1 MRALALC
8 LVLAAPGFVSAQPDE
23 VRQVPPKGSPVPEA
37 DRARLK
43 AGLDLLKAEIDA
55 LAKDPKAADL
65 LTDVEI
71 YHKAVRYALDYDE
84 TYVDKNRNDITVCT
98 ALLKKGMERAKEL
111 KEGKPSWP
119 TATGLVVRGYRSK
132 IDGSVQPYG
141 LVVPASYQV
150 VYSRAFRLD
159 VWWHGRGELLTEV
172 NFIDGRQ
179 KSPGEFTPK
188 DAFVL
193 HPYGRYCNANKFAG
207 EVDTFECLEHVKK
220 HYPIDENRIVARG
233 FSMGGAACWQF
244 ATHFPTY
251 WCAAAPGAGFAE
263 TREFLRDFRGDKERP
278 TWWEERL
285 WRLYDSTD
293 YAQNLFNLPTVAYSG
308 EIDGQKQAAD
318 VMARELKKFHI
329 ELTHVIGP
337 NTPHRYEAGAK
348 KIINEK
354 IDSIVAN
361 RPSGMPSVLSFTTYT
376 LRYNR
381 CGWISVEGMGNHWQ
395 KANVKAT
402 IRQPNEIVVET
413 ENVTG
418 LRITFPAGTYQL
430 PSEPVIQINDID
442 GLVRKNAELP
452 KMPAFNTER
461 SFDVRFGMT
470 SDESV
475 VKRSGLQGPIDDAFM
490 DRFLMVR
497 PTDTPLHKKTGD
509 WVKGE
514 LDHAVKHWR
523 SQFRGDAPVKDDK
536 EVTADDIAKANLILW
551 GDPQSNTV
559 LAKILDRL
567 PLNWTKESIEF
578 GGQKYDADTH
588 VPVMIFPNPLNPKK
602 YVVLNSGFTFREYAY
617 VNNARQIPKL
627 PDYAIID
634 VTTPPNSLW
643 PGKVVRAGFFGEK
656 WELQKDD
663 GK

>member
-1 MRALALC
+1 MRVLALC
-8 LVLAAPGFVSAQPDE
+8 LVLASPGFLFAQPDG
-23 VRQVPPKGSPVPEA
+23 VKPVPPKGSPVPEA

-43 AGLDLLKAEIDA
+43 EGLDLLKAEIDA
-55 LAKDPKAADL
+55 LAKDPKATEL
-65 LTDVEI
+65 LPDVEI

-84 TYVDKNRNDITVCT
+84 MYVDKNRNGINVCT
-98 ALLKKGMERAKEL
+98 ALLKKGLERAKEL

-132 IDGSVQPYG
+132 IDGGVQPYG
-141 LVVPASYQV
+141 LVVPANYQV

-244 ATHFPTY
+244 ATHFPTL
-251 WCAAAPGAGFAE
+251 WVAAAPGAGFAE
-263 TREFLRDFRGDKERP
+263 TREFLRDFRGDTERP

-318 VMARELKKFHI
+318 VMAREMKK
-329 ELTHVIGP
+329 LGMDLVHVIGP
-337 NTPHRYEAGAK
+337 NTPHRYEPGAK
-348 KIINEK
+348 AIVNEK
-354 IDSIVAN
+354 LDAIVAKGKPAEP
-361 RPSGMPSVLSFTTYT
+361 RPEIKFVTYT

-381 CGWISVEGMGNHWQ
+381 CGWVQVDGMEKHWAAARVDGTVQNGQYTLRTEGVT
-395 KANVKAT
+395 ALTFLSPPDTPET
-402 IRQPNEIVVET
+402 IRIDNQDVP
-413 ENVTG
+413 TG
-418 LRITFPAGTYQL
+418 RPKGVSPAALPFVRTNGKWTRRAEPPAGAK
-430 PSEPVIQINDID
+430 VH
-442 GLVRKNAELP
+442 
-452 KMPAFNTER
+452 
-461 SFDVRFGMT
+461 
-470 SDESV
+470 
-475 VKRSGLQGPIDDAFM
+475 GLQGPIDDAFM

-497 PTDTPLHKKTGD
+497 PTGKPFHENTATWAAEEMK
-509 WVKGE
+509 
-514 LDHAVKHWR
+514 HATTHWR
-523 SQFRGDAPVKDDK
+523 SQFRGDAAVKDDK
-536 EVTADDIAKANLILW
+536 AVTADDIANANLILW
-551 GDPQSNTV
+551 GDPQSNVV
-559 LAKILDRL
+559 LAKILDQL
-567 PLNWTKESIEF
+567 PLNWSKESIEF

-617 VNNARQIPKL
+617 LNNARQIPKL

-656 WELQKDD
+656 WEVQKND
-663 GK
+663 GR